1 METSPMIIGEKYILR
16 PAEEKDIP
24 SIISCIREEYGD
36 CYYRRAFYS
45 EEYLRKTMPQLN
57 LFVAMDGDNLCGF
70 QSMISHMPEDEY
82 VEGASQIFF
91 KEYRGFGLSR
101 KLVDYTYD
109 LARKQ
114 NFYSIYATAVTF
126 HKITQSMCEKEGM
139 IPIGFNFG
147 SYITSKMHNSFH
159 LGTNKKYVQAILL
172 LPLIKPENKSVYIA
186 ENTKELAEY
195 IYSKLGIEYKI
206 LTDKSEPEIKQ
217 SDIETK
223 VNAREQL
230 VHIRVHTIGQDFKDK
245 IVEIKDKYSGE
256 LWTIQLI
263 LPIEGPE
270 SVWAQEMLKNEGFF
284 VSGMRPLCNKKE
296 QIFMQYIGDV
306 SFDVNQLELT
316 DNANIL
322 IHKILSLKEE
332 D

>member
-1 METSPMIIGEKYILR
+1 METSPMIIDEKYILR

-109 LARKQ
+109 IARKQ

-139 IPIGFNFG
+139 LPIGFNFG

-159 LGTNKKYVQAILL
+159 LGSNEKYVQAILL
-172 LPLIKPENKSVYIA
+172 LPLIKPENKRVYIA
-186 ENTKELAEY
+186 EKTKELAQY
-195 IYSKLGIEYKI
+195 IYDNLGVKYQIF
-206 LTDKSEPEIKQ
+206 TDKAEPEKPQ
-217 SDIETK
+217 SDIEIK
-223 VNAREQL
+223 VNAREQQVIL
-230 VHIRVHTIGQDFKDK
+230 RVNEIGVDFKEQ
-245 IVEIKDKYSGE
+245 IVEIKNKYHGE
-256 LWTIQLI
+256 LWTMQLI
-263 LPIEGPE
+263 LPIEAPE
-270 SVWAQEMLKNEGFF
+270 SVWAQGLLMDEGFF
-284 VSGMRPLCNKKE
+284 VSGMRLLCNKKE
-296 QIFMQYIGDV
+296 QMFMQYIGDV
-306 SFDVNQLELT
+306 RFNVEELELT
-316 DNANIL
+316 DNAKAL
-322 IHKILSLKEE
+322 IRKILSLREE
-332 D
+332 G